1 VSVARIR
8 IRGGAALH
16 GAVTL
21 PVDRAVAHVALVL
34 AALAEGESRIAGD
47 LSGPA
52 FAPIVRALHALGV
65 EIEVGR
71 DATRILGRGLRGL
84 AMPAAAIDCGTSRS
98 TLALLAGALCA
109 QHFGTR
115 LLLEPQAAGELG
127 DLVGALRA
135 RGANIAGS
143 ARAGEVL
150 RAPISIAPLL
160 PEEQL
165 AGLQCT
171 LERPDV
177 DTKSAILLSG
187 LLAGGATALSEP
199 LLSADHTERML
210 LALGV
215 PVRRLG
221 SMVGFDPAQWTGKL
235 EPFGEVGLPADR
247 RFCAFVSAAAAVVP
261 GSHVA
266 LHDAGMN
273 PTRSGFFDAMRLLG
287 AQLLVIAK
295 GDRAGREPVA
305 EVQVRG
311 GQAKSPALRG
321 GAMGGEIV
329 LRCGDGLPALCLL
342 GARAARGL
350 QLHDG
355 EPFAAPGDPIWT
367 DLAALVSSFG
377 APCRAQEAG
386 LQVTPATQLHAA
398 QVDARE
404 DHRLALTAVIF
415 GLAAEGETLV
425 QNAACIAEDGSDL
438 LRALRELGAL
448 IEVERS

>member
-1 VSVARIR
+1 VSAARIR
-8 IRGGAALH
+8 IRGGAALR

-21 PVDRAVAHVALVL
+21 PVDRAVGLVALLL
-34 AALAEGESRIAGD
+34 AALAEGPSRIAGD
-47 LSGPA
+47 VSGPA
-52 FAPIVRALHALGV
+52 FAPLVRALHALGV
-65 EIEVGR
+65 EIEVGA
-71 DATRILGRGLRGL
+71 DGARIVGRGLRGL
-84 AMPAAAIDCGTSRS
+84 AMPAAAIDCGASRS

-115 LLLEPQAAGELG
+115 LLLEPHAGGELD

-143 ARAGEVL
+143 ARGGDAL
-150 RAPISIAPLL
+150 QAPLSIAPLL
-160 PEEQL
+160 PEEHL

-171 LERPDV
+171 LEHPDA

-187 LLAGGATALSEP
+187 LLAAGSTSLSEP

-221 SMVGFDPAQWTGKL
+221 SMVGFDPAQWDGKL
-235 EPFGEVGLPADR
+235 EPFGDVGLPADTR
-247 RFCAFVSAAAAVVP
+247 WCAFVAAVAAVVP
-261 GSHVA
+261 DSHVA
-266 LHDAGMN
+266 LQNTGMN

-305 EVQVRG
+305 EVQVR
-311 GQAKSPALRG
+311 AKALRG

-329 LRCGDGLPALCLL
+329 LRCGDSLPALCLL
-342 GARAARGL
+342 GARSSRGL

-355 EPFAAPGDPIWT
+355 EPFAAPDDRIWS

-377 APCRAQEAG
+377 APCRAEGAG
-386 LQVTPATQLHAA
+386 LLVTPAAQLQAA
-398 QVDARE
+398 HIDARE

-438 LRALRELGAL
+438 LRALRELGAG
-448 IEVERS
+448 IEVEDA